1 MSGEQIV
8 NRIFEAVI
16 FDVDQTLVDSAKAL
30 AKAWGTWLAEVGVAP
45 DPSRSFHGWTSE
57 DIVRLCVPEERVAEG
72 LKRIEELETSITDTV
87 TALPGA
93 ARALADLPASRVAV
107 GTSGSRAVAW
117 ARLTAAGLSVPD
129 VMVSATDVE
138 RGKPA
143 PDIFLAAAERLGVDP
158 ADCLVVED
166 SPAGVQAARAAGMT
180 VVALLTSTPRADL
193 DADLVIGTL
202 DDVNWR
208 VDDAGVHL
216 DVAPA
221 AQVE

>member
-1 MSGEQIV
+1 M
-8 NRIFEAVI
+8 
-16 FDVDQTLVDSAKAL
+16 T
-30 AKAWGTWLAEVGVAP
+30 P
-45 DPSRSFHGWTSE
+45 
-57 DIVRLCVPEERVAEG
+57 
-72 LKRIEELETSITDTV
+72 
-87 TALPGA
+87 
-93 ARALADLPASRVAV
+93 
-107 GTSGSRAVAW
+107 
-117 ARLTAAGLSVPD
+117 
-129 VMVSATDVE
+129 
-138 RGKPA
+138 
-143 PDIFLAAAERLGVDP
+143 FLAAAERLGVDP